1 MRNWDYRYCWPR
13 DASVAARE
21 LVGLGSLTE
30 ASALLLFLEG
40 LVASEAGP
48 ERLRPVYGLDGN
60 HLGPE
65 AVIDTLPGYA
75 GSRPV
80 RVGNAA
86 DHQVQLDV
94 FGPVAMLIDLLDHD
108 GVKLT
113 DRHFRLLEQLSEAV
127 LRRWHE
133 PDHGIWEERIT
144 SQHHVH
150 SKVMC
155 WVTLDR
161 AATVFERHQRPG
173 RGALEAVRDHIR
185 DEVLTRGWNPQIGAF
200 TATYGGEHLDAATL
214 FVGLSG
220 MLPGTDERFVS
231 TVKAI
236 ETNLRKGPVVMRY
249 LHDDG
254 LPGREG
260 GFLVCA
266 LWLAEAY
273 LLCGREVDATDLFDQ
288 VRGLAGPTGLLT
300 EQYEPRLGIALGNVA
315 QTYSHHAII
324 DMAVRLDAGRIPKTP
339 RRPRPWSKLRALGAR
354 PRER

>member
-1 MRNWDYRYCWPR
+1 MAYLDWL
-13 DASVAARE
+13 SV
-21 LVGLGSLTE
+21 LVDRTSKPDQLQ
-30 ASALLLFLEG
+30 
-40 LVASEAGP
+40 
-48 ERLRPVYGLDGN
+48 PVYTLDGGV
-60 HLGPE
+60 LGPE
-65 AVIDTLPGYA
+65 AVIAELSGYA

-94 FGPVAMLIDLLDHD
+94 FGPVAMLVDLLDR
-108 GVKLT
+108 GGAKLT

-133 PDHGIWEERIT
+133 PDHGIWEERVA
-144 SQHHVH
+144 SRHRVH

-161 AATVFERHQRPG
+161 AAAVFERHQRPG
-173 RGALEAVRDHIR
+173 RGAVEAVRDHIR
-185 DEVLTRGWNPQIGAF
+185 DEVLTRGWNADVGAF
-200 TATYGGEHLDAATL
+200 TASYDSDQLDAAVL

-220 MLPGTDERFVS
+220 LLPGTDERFVS
-231 TVKAI
+231 TVKAV
-236 ETNLRKGPVVMRY
+236 ETHLRKGPVVMRY

-273 LLCGREVDATDLFDQ
+273 LLCGRDVDATDLFDQ
-288 VRGLAGPTGLLT
+288 VRGLAGPTGLFT
-300 EQYEPRLGIALGNVA
+300 EQYEPRLGRRPRQLRADVFAPCAHRHGGA
-315 QTYSHHAII
+315 P
-324 DMAVRLDAGRIPKTP
+324 R
-339 RRPRPWSKLRALGAR
+339 RRPRPGTAATRAPMVATAPARRASEGAVSAAR
-354 PRER
+354 